1 MRRVTF
7 SLSQRTADRMA
18 LVARRP
24 FHTSE
29 ALIVVSTDGYFD
41 VFAPTPRQPNAR
53 PKYRG
58 LIAEL
63 GPTVRGQG
71 GRLSVRP
78 DSVAL
83 DEAVSAWSGLH
94 GAAAVSGDLGLSRA
108 DEADSA
114 GDPAGT
120 AS

>member
-1 MRRVTF
+1 M
-7 SLSQRTADRMA
+7 
-18 LVARRP
+18 ARRP
-24 FHTSE
+24 FQTSD

-41 VFAPTPRQPNAR
+41 VFAPAPRRPNAR

-78 DSVAL
+78 DSAAL
-83 DEAVSAWSGLH
+83 DDAVAAWSGLH
-94 GAAAVSGDLGLSRA
+94 GAAAVNGDLGLSRDA
-108 DEADSA
+108 DAEST
-114 GDPAGT
+114 GDAAVPGA
-120 AS
+120 